1 MDLHIDQG
9 GLPALDYRPAEPSPI
24 RCFDESR
31 KFREHLVHRGVVL
44 AGEHR
49 LDVVDVPRHGV
60 GQTPLPKQVRLVSP
74 VQLVGVASHST
85 IQDPQDPDR
94 QPCPTAAHHCPGHT
108 TPRGTYVADDPHWTL
123 SARDRLARVQRVKSL
138 LAEGET
144 SRVTTAELIIPPL
157 YVAEIFNL
165 EPGDQVVRREWLAGR
180 GKTRTVFAVTWYPAS
195 FAALVPDLLNTAPGR
210 NHGLSARVLEAIR
223 RTITHARDD
232 MRARPA
238 DAREASALGLPV
250 GSPILA
256 GVHRWSDAEGI
267 IEYGEWC
274 LPPRFTIGY
283 EYQP

>member
-1 MDLHIDQG
+1 M
-9 GLPALDYRPAEPSPI
+9 PSPKTFTKI
-24 RCFDESR
+24 ADH
-31 KFREHLVHRGVVL
+31 FRERILSGELEPGAKLPTNREI
-44 AGEHR
+44 AGQWQAAAATVSR
-49 LDVVDVPRHGV
+49 AL
-60 GQTPLPKQVRLVSP
+60 QALQVENFIR
-74 VQLVGVASHST
+74 
-85 IQDPQDPDR
+85 
-94 QPCPTAAHHCPGHT
+94 T
-108 TPRGTYVADDPHWTL
+108 TPRGTYVADDPRWTL
-123 SARDRLARVQRVKSL
+123 SARDRLARVQRVKSF

-144 SRVTTAELIIPPL
+144 SRVTAAELITPPL
-157 YVAEIFNL
+157 YVADLFDL

-180 GKTRTVFAVTWYPAS
+180 GKTRTVFAVTWYPAP

-210 NHGLSARVLEAIR
+210 NHGLSARVLEATG

-232 MRARPA
+232 MHARPA

-256 GVHRWSDAEGI
+256 GAHRWSDAEGI